1 MIHSVYLESS
11 IVYLTIKRQHTTG
24 AKKGSNYETLHPPPP
39 CRVGPPNLTGN
50 GVLAR
55 GIKGDI
61 QSFPVHQLK
70 KEDQQIVCLS
80 RKCKYLFSIL
90 STYI

>member
-1 MIHSVYLESS
+1 MRHYI
-11 IVYLTIKRQHTTG
+11 
-24 AKKGSNYETLHPPPP
+24 PPPP

-55 GIKGDI
+55 GIKGDN

-70 KEDQQIVCLS
+70 KEDQQIFCLS
-80 RKCKYLFSIL
+80 RTCKYLFSIL
-90 STYI
+90 STYISKIFKPRVLTTNVS

>member
-1 MIHSVYLESS
+1 MRHYI
-11 IVYLTIKRQHTTG
+11 
-24 AKKGSNYETLHPPPP
+24 PPPP

-50 GVLAR
+50 GVLAW

>member
-1 MIHSVYLESS
+1 MRHYI
-11 IVYLTIKRQHTTG
+11 
-24 AKKGSNYETLHPPPP
+24 PPPP

-70 KEDQQIVCLS
+70 KEDQQISACPVHVSIYFQFCQHIYRKYSNPVC
-80 RKCKYLFSIL
+80 
-90 STYI
+90 